1 MTQELK
7 EIFDKPQSEWNED
20 EKKAVEEA
28 IQAFKDEITEVC
40 KKHEMTYQ
48 AILSVTEKGIVPTMN
63 ILKVSFEEKK

>member
-7 EIFDKPQSEWNED
+7 DIFDKPQSEWNED

-28 IQAFKDEITEVC
+28 IQSFKDEITEVC